1 MHTSIHPSVH
11 PSICT
16 YIHTY
21 IFAYILTYIHTHIV
35 TYIHITRISRTIM
48 SGEGKAGQ
56 PNSRNR
62 FLIFVNNE
70 KLSAIKNW
78 EIPEH
83 YSCSYHNLITFNVNV
98 ANNKTTIY
106 IFLGTRYIIKGQH
119 NEFHKSLL
127 LLISKSFKI
136 ENNEG
141 NTQDIEEKL
150 NRKITFQNT

>member
-1 MHTSIHPSVH
+1 MYLHTYIYTS
-11 PSICT
+11 
-16 YIHTY
+16 IHTY
-21 IFAYILTYIHTHIV
+21 IHAYIHTHIL
-35 TYIHITRISRTIM
+35 TYIHITRILRTIT

-56 PNSRNR
+56 PSSSNK

-70 KLSAIKNW
+70 KLSATKNW

-98 ANNKTTIY
+98 ANNKAKIY
-106 IFLGTRYIIKGQH
+106 ILLGTRYIIKGQH
-119 NEFHKSLL
+119 NEFNKNLL
-127 LLISKSFKI
+127 QLISKSFKI

-150 NRKITFQNT
+150 NRKIKVQNT